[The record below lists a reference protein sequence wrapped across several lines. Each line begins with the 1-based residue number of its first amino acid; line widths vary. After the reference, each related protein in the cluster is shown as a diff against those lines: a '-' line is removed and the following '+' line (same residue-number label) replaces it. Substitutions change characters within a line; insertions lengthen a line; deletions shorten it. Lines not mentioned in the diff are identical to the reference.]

1 MNKIFLILLSCT
13 HFLYSQE
20 NKQQLKFHFESRLS
34 AIIPI
39 NLGNNYLAK
48 SNEAS
53 AGGTIHFNFIK
64 MSNIKLGGGY
74 DYIPY
79 SITDVSTG
87 GNIKWSRYNS
97 IYASLAY
104 EIPIIKKV
112 NLEPYIGIG
121 SSKLNL
127 KSGNQSFGHQT
138 GTDFRIGFN
147 LDYALNNYFAFFI
160 GTAFVKTKFDVNTS
174 PEYVSFYDN
183 SSLIQINI
191 GMKFN

>member
-1 MNKIFLILLSCT
+1 MNKIVLVILFCNQFS
-13 HFLYSQE
+13 YSQE
-20 NKQQLKFHFESRLS
+20 KKQQVKFHFESRLN
-34 AIIPI
+34 AILPI

-53 AGGTIHFNFIK
+53 LGVALSFNFIK
-64 MSNIKLGGGY
+64 MYNFKLGGGY
-74 DYIPY
+74 DFIPY

-87 GNIKWSRYNS
+87 GNINSSRYNS
-97 IYASLAY
+97 IYAGLAY

-121 SSKLNL
+121 SSKINL
-127 KSGNQSFGHQT
+127 KSDNQSFGHQT

-147 LDYALNNYFAFFI
+147 LDYELNDYFAFFM

-174 PEYVSFYDN
+174 PEFVSFYDN

>member
-1 MNKIFLILLSCT
+1 MNKIFLAILFFT
-13 HFLYSQE
+13 QFMFGQE
-20 NKQQLKFHFESRLS
+20 EKTKLKFHFESRLS
-34 AIIPI
+34 AIVPI

-48 SNEAS
+48 SNDAN
-53 AGGTIHFNFIK
+53 AGVTIHFNFIK
-64 MSNIKLGGGY
+64 MSNFKLGGGY

-79 SITDVSTG
+79 SITDISTG
-87 GNIKWSRYNS
+87 ANINSSRYNS

-104 EIPIIKKV
+104 EIPIMKKM
-112 NLEPYIGIG
+112 NLEPYIAIG

-127 KSGNQSFGHQT
+127 KSGSQSFGHQT

-174 PEYVSFYDN
+174 PEYISFYDN